1 MNEHFGDA
9 PQEKQPDD
17 NWERQVLGNLASSA
31 IKEQRLSRRWG
42 IFFKLMT
49 LFYIGLFILALFT
62 LGRSGHG
69 EPTIDHT
76 ALISIDGEIDAG
88 GNNSADKV
96 IAALNDAFEAKH
108 AKGIVIKINSPG
120 GSPVQA
126 GMIVDEIRRL
136 RASDADK
143 PVHVVV
149 EDLCASGGYYIAVA
163 GADIYVDKASL
174 VGSIGVIMSGFG
186 ATGLMEKLGIER
198 RAYTAGE
205 NKAFLDPFQPVSPA
219 QREHIQSVLNEVH
232 QQFIKVVREGRGSRL
247 KETPDMFSG
256 LVWNGSKAVEL
267 GLADGFGSVES
278 VARDVIHAE
287 KIVDYT
293 VVESPIDRLTK
304 RLGTEMGTAIG
315 EVMLRA
321 GQDGRTR
328 LR

>member
-1 MNEHFGDA
+1 MSEHFEEL
-9 PQEKQPDD
+9 PKTSQPDTS
-17 NWERQVLGNLASSA
+17 WERDVLGKLASSA
-31 IKEQRLSRRWG
+31 VKEQRLSRRWG

-49 LFYIGLFILALFT
+49 LLYVGLFLVALFT
-62 LGRSGHG
+62 LGRGGHG
-69 EPTIDHT
+69 EPTMDHT

-136 RASDADK
+136 RATDTEK

-205 NKAFLDPFQPVSPA
+205 NKAFLDPFQPVNPG
-219 QREHIQSVLNEVH
+219 QREHIQTVLDEVH

-256 LVWNGSKAVEL
+256 LVWNGAKAVDL

-315 EVMLRA
+315 NVILRA
-321 GQDGRTR
+321 GQDGHGR

>member
-1 MNEHFGDA
+1 
-9 PQEKQPDD
+9 
-17 NWERQVLGNLASSA
+17 
-31 IKEQRLSRRWG
+31 
-42 IFFKLMT
+42 
-49 LFYIGLFILALFT
+49 
-62 LGRSGHG
+62 
-69 EPTIDHT
+69 
-76 ALISIDGEIDAG
+76 
-88 GNNSADKV
+88 
-96 IAALNDAFEAKH
+96 
-108 AKGIVIKINSPG
+108 
-120 GSPVQA
+120 
-126 GMIVDEIRRL
+126 
-136 RASDADK
+136 
-143 PVHVVV
+143 
-149 EDLCASGGYYIAVA
+149 
-163 GADIYVDKASL
+163 
-174 VGSIGVIMSGFG
+174 
-186 ATGLMEKLGIER
+186 MEKLGIER